1 MLNKNFI
8 YIIALIIKTQNRTM
22 KKSLK
27 VALVAICMVF
37 AMSSFTKAQSKIG
50 YINTNQLMDLLPEMK
65 TLQTQMQAYQK
76 TFADQY
82 ATMNS
87 EYQSKGQ
94 KYEASR
100 STMTDASRTA
110 AEAELT
116 DLQTR
121 IKAFAD
127 GAQKQI
133 EAKSNE
139 LLKPLT
145 DKVRAAITA
154 VAAEKGYAYVLDSG
168 QVELLVSPAGD
179 NLMAPVKTKLGLQ

>member
-1 MLNKNFI
+1 
-8 YIIALIIKTQNRTM
+8 M

-50 YINTNQLMDLLPEMK
+50 YINTNQLMDMLPEMK

-82 ATMNS
+82 ATMNT
-87 EYQSKGQ
+87 EYQDKGK
-94 KYEASR
+94 KYEAGR

-116 DLQTR
+116 DMQTR
-121 IKAFAD
+121 IKTFAD
-127 GAQKQI
+127 NAQKQI

-168 QVELLVSPAGD
+168 QVELLVSPPGD
-179 NLMAPVKTKLGLQ
+179 NLLAPVKAKLGLQ

>member
-1 MLNKNFI
+1 
-8 YIIALIIKTQNRTM
+8 M

-37 AMSSFTKAQSKIG
+37 VMSNFAKAQTKIG
-50 YINTNQLMDLLPEMK
+50 YINTNQLMDMLPEMK

-82 ATMNS
+82 ATMNT
-87 EYQSKGQ
+87 EYQTKGQ
-94 KYEASR
+94 KYEAGR

-127 GAQKQI
+127 NAQKQI

-154 VAAEKGYAYVLDSG
+154 VAAEKGYAYVLDSN